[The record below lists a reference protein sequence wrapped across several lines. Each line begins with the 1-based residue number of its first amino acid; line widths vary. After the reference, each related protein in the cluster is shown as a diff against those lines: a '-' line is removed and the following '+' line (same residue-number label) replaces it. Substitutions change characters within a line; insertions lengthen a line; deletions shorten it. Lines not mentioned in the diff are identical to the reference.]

1 MWTRTRD
8 RVIAQGSKVLME
20 MPVEKIRWEPGRVNS
35 IVAGGREFHGE
46 HFVSSM
52 PIRELIERL
61 DPPPPEWVLRAG
73 KKFRYRDFLTVV
85 LIVKGEN
92 LFPDNWIYVHDP
104 EVSVG
109 RIQNYNNWSPEMVP
123 DPSTTC
129 LGLEYFCFE
138 GDHLWDSSDED
149 LLVRAKR
156 EIGKLGLIDPSA
168 VIDGTVV
175 RAPKAYPV
183 YDDGYQAALQEVRR
197 FLEQVPN
204 LQLVGRNGMHR
215 YNNQDHS
222 MLTGM
227 LAARNI
233 LGQGHF
239 DLWDVNADTDY
250 HEDGFRLTEQEIQE
264 MNASQPLIPDL
275 LNDGAFRSK
284 AQRNGE

>member
-8 RVIAQGSKVLME
+8 RVISQGSEVLTG
-20 MPVEKIRWEPGRVNS
+20 MPVERICWEPGRVTS
-35 IVAGGREFHGE
+35 VVAGGRSFPAS

-61 DPPPPEWVLRAG
+61 HPAPPDWLLRAG
-73 KKFRYRDFLTVV
+73 EKFRYRDFLTVV
-85 LIVKGEN
+85 LIVKGVN

-104 EVSVG
+104 DVKVG
-109 RIQNYNNWSPEMVP
+109 RIQNYNNWSPQMVP

-138 GDHLWDSSDED
+138 GDHLWESSDQD
-149 LLVRAKR
+149 LLAQARR
-156 EIGKLGLIDPSA
+156 EIARLGLIDPA
-168 VIDGTVV
+168 QVLDGTVV

-183 YDDGYQAALQEVRR
+183 YDDTYQDALQQVRR
-197 FLEQVPN
+197 FLQQVPN

-233 LGQGHF
+233 LGAGHF
-239 DLWDVNADTDY
+239 DLWQVNADTDY
-250 HEDGFRLTEQEIQE
+250 HEDGFRLTEDEIRQME
-264 MNASQPLIPDL
+264 AGQPLTPSL
-275 LNDGAFRSK
+275 LSENDRANRHSG
-284 AQRNGE
+284 